1 MAVLTSDIKF
11 YGSASMPT
19 GDIASP
25 GGAIDT
31 TTKVTFTDMA
41 NTTGLVMSTNGL
53 ADEVQVDVTGRNAGG
68 SIVSDKFTMF
78 QTLAIQTGSSATAFE
93 RILRMAVSSGSHT
106 GTITITQDDSPTWT
120 AIGTMENGVDKIYR
134 PFYRA
139 SSASANAKEYFEK
152 IFVKNNSVTNN
163 LLSAYVAESGEVGF
177 SSKISFDL
185 CSSGN
190 DNGASSNNRLGPPP
204 GTQLLS
210 AQTGTGFDSAAKAV
224 VSGDL
229 ILGENQ
235 GIWLKLDLA
244 AGTAGDKGSW
254 NVTVSGETT

>member
-25 GGAIDT
+25 GGIIDT

-78 QTLAIQTGSSATAFE
+78 QTLAIQTGASATAFE

-106 GTITITQDDSPTWT
+106 GTITVTQDDSPTWT

-152 IFVKNNSVTNN
+152 IFVKNNSTTNA
-163 LLSAYVAESGEVGF
+163 LLSAYVAESGEIGF
-177 SSKISFDL
+177 SDKITFDL
-185 CSSGN
+185 EASGN
-190 DNGASSNNRLGPPP
+190 SNGASSNNRLGPPP
-204 GTQLLS
+204 ASQIKSG
-210 AQTGTGFDSAAKAV
+210 QTGTGFDSAAKAV

-229 ILGENQ
+229 FIGENQ
-235 GIWLKLDLA
+235 GIWLKLSLDA
-244 AGTAGDKGSW
+244 SDSASNGSW
-254 NVTVSGETT
+254 NVTISGETT